1 MAIKNY
7 QDDSKLAAIIMNTS
21 FPLLTSTADKYWQQL
36 CEISSIEEQPEPIQT
51 QIKRLL
57 GLSDFIRDTV
67 LSDPLKLPPLI
78 ETLTNPRQNIDYQ
91 KELTTQLEKVSTEAE
106 LLDCLRIFRKQHMV
120 AIAALDLLNLQS
132 IEHSLTVTSELA
144 DVLIKGTYF
153 WLYEHF
159 CARYGTPMGEFGP
172 QPLLILGMG
181 KLGGKELN
189 FSSDID
195 LIFCYPSKGEIEN
208 GKKTLEHQQFFN
220 RLAQRIIHALHH
232 TNQQGQ
238 VFRVDM
244 RLRPLGESGPLVMH
258 MAAFEDYYQEQG
270 REWERYAMVKARIL
284 NDQSE
289 YAEELHNILKPFIY
303 RRYLDYSAID
313 SLREMKSLINQEV
326 RRRGLTNN
334 IKLGSG
340 GIREVEFIA
349 QSFQLIKGGRE
360 PRLQFPSIL
369 YTLAQ
374 LTELDLL
381 PEEEYLQLKKSYL
394 FLRKVEHCLQQ
405 FADKQT
411 QVLPDTPLDQARLS
425 AVMNC
430 DDYCQLQQ
438 QLNEHSSWINQQFQM
453 LIGDNSNE
461 NEAQDMTQTSAF
473 VDAWKLDLTPQE
485 ISDLFTQVASKETSE
500 SLAHHILELKSS
512 VEKKHPSPKAIVAL
526 NTLVPQ
532 LLASIICLDESNLDG
547 SELSVLLDRIAHI
560 LLTVL
565 RRTTYLQL
573 LVENQGA
580 QQQLVR
586 LCHASPWIAE
596 QIAKYPILLDELL
609 NPVLLYHP
617 TELKEYPDEL
627 RQSLLR
633 VEPDDL
639 ELQMETLRQFKQIQ
653 QLKIAAADV
662 TGVLPIMKVSDHLTF
677 LAEAIINEVVNMAW
691 EQMKQKYGIPDG
703 SSDQN
708 KKFAVIGYGKLG
720 GIELGYGSDLDLVFV
735 HQCDSQIT
743 TNGKKSIEANQF
755 YTKLAQRIMHLFMTK
770 TPSGQLYEID
780 MRLRPSGNAGLL
792 VCHVNGFEQYQLQ
805 EAWTWEHQALVRAR
819 VVIGSPELTQHI
831 EAIRRDVLC
840 KPRDIETLQ
849 QDVTSMRHKMR
860 EHLNKGNENW
870 LDVKQDAGAMADIEF
885 LVQFWVLKNA
895 QHCPKMVDW
904 SDNVRLLQQLCS
916 ANYISADDKTRLT
929 EAYLDYRNRSHR
941 LTLLEKDNLV
951 DKSQYSE
958 HQKNVKAIWETTFEQ
973 PS

>member
-1 MAIKNY
+1 MIIQDNSNLVAIT
-7 QDDSKLAAIIMNTS
+7 MNTS
-21 FPLLTSTADKYWQQL
+21 FPLVNKTAEKNWQQL
-36 CEISSIEEQPEPIQT
+36 SEISAIEQQPSAIQKK
-51 QIKRLL
+51 IKQLL
-57 GLSDFIRDTV
+57 GLSDFISDA
-67 LSDPLKLPPLI
+67 LLADPLKLEPLI
-78 ETLTNPRQNIDYQ
+78 QTLENPTQNFEYKQ
-91 KELTTQLEKVSTEAE
+91 WLAEQLEKVTSEPE
-106 LLDCLRIFRKQHMV
+106 LLDCLRIFRKQQMM
-120 AIAALDLLNLQS
+120 AIAGLDLLNLQS
-132 IEHSLTVTSELA
+132 IERSLTLTSELA
-144 DVLIKGTYF
+144 DTLINGAYS
-153 WLYEHF
+153 WLYDNF
-159 CARYGTPMGEFGP
+159 CARYGTPMGDFGP

-195 LIFCYPSKGEIEN
+195 LIFCYPSKGEIDN
-208 GKKTLEHQQFFN
+208 GKKSLEHQQFFS
-220 RLAQRIIHALHH
+220 RLAQRLIHALNH

-258 MAAFEDYYQEQG
+258 LAAFEDYYQEQG

-289 YAEELHNILKPFIY
+289 YAQELHDILKPFIY

-313 SLREMKSLINQEV
+313 SLRDMKSLINQEV

-360 PRLQFPSIL
+360 PRLQFPSLL
-369 YTLAQ
+369 YTLEQ
-374 LTELDLL
+374 LTQLDLL
-381 PEEEYLQLKKSYL
+381 PEKESLQLKESYL

-411 QVLPDTPLDQARLS
+411 QVLPETALDEERLS
-425 AVMNC
+425 SIMQCN
-430 DDYCQLQQ
+430 DYSELQQ
-438 QLNEHSSWINQQFQM
+438 QLSKHCSWINQQFQM
-453 LIGDNSNE
+453 LIGDTPSDNDD
-461 NEAQDMTQTSAF
+461 QDLTHISAF
-473 VDAWKLDLTPQE
+473 MDAWKLDLSIQE
-485 ISDLFTQVASKETSE
+485 ISDLFDQLASPETSQL
-500 SLAHHILELKSS
+500 LAQHINELKSQ

-532 LLASIICLDESNLDG
+532 LLANIISLDESNIDG
-547 SELSVLLDRIAHI
+547 SELSVLLDRINHI

-580 QQQLVR
+580 QHQLVR
-586 LCHASPWIAE
+586 LCYASPWIAE

-609 NPVLLYHP
+609 NPALLYHP
-617 TELKEYPDEL
+617 TELHEYPDEL

-662 TGVLPIMKVSDHLTF
+662 TGVLPIMKVSDHLTY
-677 LAEAIINEVVNMAW
+677 LAEAIISEVVNMAW
-691 EQMKQKYGIPDG
+691 EQMKEKYGVPEG
-703 SSDQN
+703 SSEQD

-735 HQCDSQIT
+735 HECDSQT
-743 TNGKKSIEANQF
+743 VTDGTKSIEANQF

-770 TPSGQLYEID
+770 TPSGQLYDID

-792 VCHVNGFEQYQLQ
+792 VCHINGFEQYQSQ

-819 VVIGSPELTQHI
+819 VVNGTVEFTQRI
-831 EAIRRDVLC
+831 EAIRRDILC
-840 KPRDIETLQ
+840 RPRDNQILQ
-849 QDVTSMRHKMR
+849 QDVAKMR
-860 EHLNKGNENW
+860 QKMRDHLNKGNEDW

-895 QHCPKMVDW
+895 QHFPKMVDW
-904 SDNVRLLQQLCS
+904 SDNIRLLEQLCQ
-916 ANYISADDKTRLT
+916 ADCISAECKTQLE

-958 HQKNVKAIWETTFEQ
+958 HQKNVKQIWDATFEL
-973 PS
+973 SN

>member
-1 MAIKNY
+1 
-7 QDDSKLAAIIMNTS
+7 MNTS
-21 FPLLTSTADKYWQQL
+21 FSILNKTADKYWLQL
-36 CEISSIEEQPEPIQT
+36 SEISSVETQPEGIKT
-51 QIKRLL
+51 QLKQLL
-57 GLSDFIRDTV
+57 GLSDFIRDTL
-67 LSDPLKLPPLI
+67 LSDPLKLPALLD
-78 ETLTNPRQNIDYQ
+78 TLENPTQTINYQ
-91 KELTTQLEKVSTEAE
+91 AELSAQLEKVSTEAE

-132 IEHSLTVTSELA
+132 IEHSLIHTSELA
-144 DVLIKGTYF
+144 DALINGAYF
-153 WLYEHF
+153 WLYENL
-159 CARYGTPMGEFGP
+159 CQRYGTPMGEFGP

-195 LIFCYPSKGEIEN
+195 LIFCYPSKGEIVN
-208 GKKTLEHQQFFN
+208 GKKTLEHQQFFS
-220 RLAQRIIHALHH
+220 RLAQRLIHALHH

-284 NDQSE
+284 NDHSE

-369 YTLAQ
+369 YTLEQ

-381 PEEEYLQLKKSYL
+381 PEDEYVHLRQSYL

-411 QVLPDTPLDQARLS
+411 QVLPDTPLDQERL
-425 AVMNC
+425 AKVMNC
-430 DDYCQLQQ
+430 EDYSLLQQ
-438 QLNEHSSWINQQFQM
+438 QLNEHSAWINQQFQM
-453 LIGDNSNE
+453 LIGDNPNE
-461 NEAQDMTQTSAF
+461 SETQETTHISAF

-485 ISDLFTQVASKETSE
+485 ISDLFAQLASNETAE
-500 SLAHHILELKSS
+500 LLAKHIIELKSQ
-512 VEKKHPSPKAIVAL
+512 VVKKHPSPKAIVAL

-532 LLASIICLDESNLDG
+532 LLANIISLNQTNLDG
-547 SELSVLLDRIAHI
+547 SELSILLERIAHI
-560 LLTVL
+560 LLTVI

-580 QQQLVR
+580 QHQLVR

-617 TELKEYPDEL
+617 TELNDYPDEL

-677 LAEAIINEVVNMAW
+677 LAEAIIREVVNMAW
-691 EQMKQKYGIPDG
+691 DQMKEKYGIPEG
-703 SSDQN
+703 SSEQD

-735 HQCDSQIT
+735 HECDSQT
-743 TNGKKSIEANQF
+743 MTNGKKSIEANQF

-819 VVIGSPELTQHI
+819 VVIGSPDFTQRI
-831 EAIRRDVLC
+831 EAIRRDILC
-840 KPRDIETLQ
+840 RSRDINTLQ
-849 QDVTSMRHKMR
+849 QDVANMRQKMR
-860 EHLNKGNENW
+860 DHLNKGNENW

-895 QHCPKMVDW
+895 QHFPKMVDW
-904 SDNVRLLQQLCS
+904 SDNIRLLEQLCV
-916 ANYISADDKTRLT
+916 ANCISADDKAQLT

-958 HQKNVKAIWETTFEQ
+958 HQKNVKAIWDATFNQ
-973 PS
+973 PT

>member
-1 MAIKNY
+1 MII
-7 QDDSKLAAIIMNTS
+7 QDNINSVAIMNTS
-21 FPLLTSTADKYWQQL
+21 YTLVNKATEKNWQQL
-36 CEISSIEEQPEPIQT
+36 CQISSIDQQPE
-51 QIKRLL
+51 QIKQQIQLLL
-57 GLSDFIRDTV
+57 GLSDFIADSL
-67 LSDPLKLPPLI
+67 LSDVNNLLPLI
-78 ETLTNPRQNIDYQ
+78 NVLENP
-91 KELTTQLEKVSTEAE
+91 TQPFEYTKWLSAKLESVTSEAE
-106 LLDCLRIFRKQHMV
+106 LLNCLRVFRKQQML
-120 AIAALDLLNLQS
+120 AIAALDLLNLQT
-132 IEHSLTVTSELA
+132 IEYSLSLTSELA
-144 DVLIKGTYF
+144 DTLINGAYS
-153 WLYEHF
+153 WLYTNF
-159 CARYGTPMGEFGP
+159 CERYGTPMGEFGP

-189 FSSDID
+189 YSSDID

-208 GKKTLEHQQFFN
+208 GKKTLEHQQFFS
-220 RLAQRIIHALHH
+220 RLAQRLIHALNH
-232 TNQQGQ
+232 TNYQGQ

-284 NDQSE
+284 NDSSP
-289 YAEELHNILKPFIY
+289 YAEELYDVLKPFVY

-313 SLREMKSLINQEV
+313 SLRDMKSLINQEV

-360 PRLQFPSIL
+360 RQLQHPNLIYIL
-369 YTLAQ
+369 KQ

-381 PEEEYLQLKKSYL
+381 PEEESQHLTQSYL

-411 QVLPDTPLDQARLS
+411 QVLPDNPLDEERLS
-425 AVMNC
+425 LVMEC
-430 DDYCQLQQ
+430 DNYQ
-438 QLNEHSSWINQQFQM
+438 QLKEMLNQHCEWINQQFQM
-453 LIGDNSNE
+453 LIGDNPNE
-461 NEAQDMTQTSAF
+461 TDDEELTHLSGF
-473 VDAWKLDLTPQE
+473 LDAWKLDLSVEE
-485 ISDLFTQVASKETSE
+485 ITDLFDHLGTNETASL
-500 SLAHHILELKSS
+500 LAKHIKELKSQ
-512 VEKKHPSPKAIVAL
+512 VEKKHPSQKALVAL

-532 LLASIICLDESNLDG
+532 LLANIVALDESSLDG
-547 SELSVLLDRIAHI
+547 TELSVLLERITYI

-609 NPVLLYHP
+609 NPQLLYNP
-617 TELKEYPDEL
+617 TKLQDYPDEL

-653 QLKIAAADV
+653 HLKVAAADV
-662 TGVLPIMKVSDHLTF
+662 TGVLPIMKVSDHLTY
-677 LAEAIINEVVNMAW
+677 LAEAIITEVVNMAW
-691 EQMKQKYGIPDG
+691 EHMKQKYGVPQGCTEED
-703 SSDQN
+703 

-735 HQCDSQIT
+735 HECDSQSIT
-743 TNGKKSIEANQF
+743 DGTKSIEANQF

-792 VCHVNGFEQYQLQ
+792 VCHVNGFEQYQQ
-805 EAWTWEHQALVRAR
+805 EEAWTWEHQALVRAR
-819 VVIGSPELTQHI
+819 VVYATPIFSKHI
-831 EAIRRDVLC
+831 ETIRRNILC
-840 KPRDIETLQ
+840 RHREENTLQ
-849 QDVTSMRHKMR
+849 QDVSQMRHKMR
-860 EHLNKGNENW
+860 EHLNKGDKDW

-885 LVQFWVLKNA
+885 LVQFWVLNNA
-895 QHCPKMVDW
+895 KSLPEIADW
-904 SDNVRLLQQLCS
+904 SDNVRLLESLCK
-916 ANYISADDKTRLT
+916 ANYISAAHKQQLLD
-929 EAYLDYRNRSHR
+929 AYLDYRNRSHR
-941 LTLLEKDNLV
+941 LTLLKKDNLV

-958 HQKNVKAIWETTFEQ
+958 HQHNVKQIWDATFQQE
-973 PS
+973 